1 MQGALAP
8 KLRDVSTPFV
18 GRPCDCHDRRRDG
31 VTDLLL
37 RFPMQALVEQ
47 LQLDMSPAGVPVP
60 LALGGVISNRTTFRA
75 VDCVLSRH
83 DKRPRP

>member
-37 RFPMQALVEQ
+37 RFPMQALVER
-47 LQLDMSPAGVPVP
+47 LQMDMSPAGGPVP
-60 LALGGVISNRTTFRA
+60 PALGGVINNRTAFRA
-75 VDCVLSRH
+75 IVCVLSRYG
-83 DKRPRP
+83 KRPRP